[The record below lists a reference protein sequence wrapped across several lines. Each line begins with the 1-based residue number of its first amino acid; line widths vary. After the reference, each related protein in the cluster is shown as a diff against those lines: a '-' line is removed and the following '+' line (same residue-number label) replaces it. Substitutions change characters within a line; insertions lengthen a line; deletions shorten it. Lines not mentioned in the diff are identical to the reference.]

1 MGNST
6 INMMSEMIDI
16 LEDDI
21 DKHDIISIYAKL
33 LIIHKW
39 AKSVISDFISFI
51 LQDSEEDCQLFINN
65 MVKWDLPEND
75 SVRPL
80 EKVDIYYTIDISY
93 TPTSPLFRGS
103 ILKKGAAIDATRLCN
118 NLFDG
123 SIISEDLIIK
133 EGCTEIGERAL
144 NLAPASRCKIFIPKS
159 VSSISTSALPNFSP
173 NVEIYFAGTRK
184 QFTDAL
190 YHNNPDKTS
199 YWIGLVQCSDGV
211 WESTNPLRI

>member
-1 MGNST
+1 MGNAN
-6 INMMSEMIDI
+6 INMMYDMINI

-21 DKHDIISIYAKL
+21 DKHDVISIYAKL
-33 LIIHKW
+33 LIVHKW
-39 AKSVISDFISFI
+39 AKPVISDFISFI
-51 LQDSEEDCQLFINN
+51 LQDSEEDCQSFIDN
-65 MVKWDLPEND
+65 MAKWDLPEND

-80 EKVDIYYTIDISY
+80 EKVDIPYIIDINY

-103 ILKKGAAIDATRLCN
+103 VLSDGATINATRLCN

-159 VSSISTSALPNFSP
+159 VSSIAISALPKYSP
-173 NVEIYFAGTRK
+173 NIEIYFAGTRK
-184 QFTDAL
+184 QFTEAL
-190 YHNNPDKTS
+190 YHNNMNKTP
-199 YWIGLVQCSDGV
+199 Y
-211 WESTNPLRI
+211 

>member
-1 MGNST
+1 MSNEYT
-6 INMMSEMIDI
+6 NMIYNMINI

-33 LIIHKW
+33 LIVHKW
-39 AKSVISDFISFI
+39 AKPVISDFISFI
-51 LQDSEEDCQLFINN
+51 LQDSEEDCQLFIDN

-80 EKVDIYYTIDISY
+80 EKVDISYIIDINY

-103 ILKKGAAIDATRLCN
+103 VLREGATINATRLCN
-118 NLFDG
+118 NIFDG

-144 NLAPASRCKIFIPKS
+144 NLAPTSRCKIFIPKS
-159 VSSISTSALPNFSP
+159 VSSIAISSLPKYSP

-184 QFTDAL
+184 QFTEAL
-190 YHNNPDKTS
+190 YHNNPNKTS
-199 YWIGLVQCSDGV
+199 YWIGLVQCSDGI
-211 WESTNPLRI
+211 WKNASTI